1 MIERLNIQPVSVIVH
16 MDRYLIGPE
25 NLSLNAKEEFAELC
39 RSSGSSIGAEVFG
52 KIDKPTSKY
61 FIKQGKAEEIKRTVK
76 ELSADLVIFNNSL
89 TPSQERN
96 LERLFE
102 TRVLDRTS
110 LIRDGICLTSD
121 RTFIILHEI
130 FMIPTWD
137 FLILDRMLI
146 SQQHLFI
153 F

>member
-61 FIKQGKAEEIKRTVK
+61 FIKQGKAEEIKKTVK

-96 LERLFE
+96 LEKLPLLYGVGNPRLSKRAE
-102 TRVLDRTS
+102 ADERGDTYKL
-110 LIRDGICLTSD
+110 
-121 RTFIILHEI
+121 
-130 FMIPTWD
+130 MKK
-137 FLILDRMLI
+137 
-146 SQQHLFI
+146 
-153 F
+153 